1 MTQTLSTDDLARLE
15 QFLRPPRI
23 AVVATLGPSGMPQL
37 SPNWY
42 WYTDGRLIISTTKDR
57 IKFRNLSR
65 DNRIV
70 VSIYS
75 EPGAQEYVTVR
86 GYAEI
91 TDDDSIWPDTR
102 VIEERHVPAEQVDA
116 NLRGMRKESRVL
128 ISVVPEGVVFGGI
141 QVD

>member
-1 MTQTLSTDDLARLE
+1 MTQSLSAGELAQLE
-15 QFLRPPRI
+15 RFLQPPRI

-37 SPNWY
+37 TPNWY
-42 WYTDGRLIISTTKDR
+42 WYTKGRLIISITKER

-70 VSIYS
+70 VCIYS
-75 EPGAQEYVTVR
+75 EPGAEEYVTVR

-102 VIEERHVPAEQVDA
+102 AIEERYVAAEQVDA
-116 NLRGMRKESRVL
+116 NLREMRKESRVL
-128 ISVVPEGVVFGGI
+128 ISVVPESVVFGG
-141 QVD
+141 VGVA